1 MSQPLHNK
9 FELKE
14 FRKSLRKNLTPAE
27 ALLWKALK
35 GKQLEGRKFRRQ
47 HSIGNYIVDFYCPA
61 EKLAIELDG
70 QPHFTLEGEE
80 TDRRKTRFLNS
91 VGIRVL
97 HFENKLV
104 WQLPNMVLE
113 RIAEEFQENINN
125 YIIKL
130 VPLF

>member
-1 MSQPLHNK
+1 MSEQLHNK
-9 FELKE
+9 PELKK

-80 TDRRKTRFLNS
+80 KDRRKTKFLNS

-104 WQLPNMVLE
+104 WELPNMVLE
-113 RIAEEFQENINN
+113 RIVEEFQEN
-125 YIIKL
+125 K
-130 VPLF
+130 